1 MAYENLKN
9 AIRQVIKQNGNQE
22 ITGSILQST
31 LINIINTIGSEYKFL
46 GFAKLSTIP
55 PASIDESKLFYFAS
69 EAGEYNNFLTSAE
82 NTWIV
87 IGEGLH
93 IFTKQGNNSFWKA
106 ECLIDIKQE
115 FGNSENSTL
124 SQKFITK
131 KIKELYPVDDIY
143 DFSLSDEKGNRI
155 GIFEGGHFRT
165 KNFNSKETAKS
176 SDIKVGTK
184 EITNADY
191 EISDEKGNRIG
202 IFEGGHFRTKNFN
215 SRNINSGSSTHP
227 VYKPRNN
234 ETQGKDVF
242 SFEVNINIPVLDTD
256 SAIGD
261 NYITG
266 TDHGYIILPT
276 SYSESE
282 EPTRLIIT
290 CHGASATLDT
300 YTNTGGGLPY
310 PWSYLVKSGYAIM
323 DVYGLPYEVSNLIG
337 THSEEH
343 FGAPVTLQC
352 YKQGYDY
359 VMKNYNLKR
368 DGIFVTGASM
378 GGISSFQIVQS
389 GMFPVLAQTGFCPCI
404 DLFKQSYC
412 HTWESP
418 SFQRA
423 RLAKYFGF
431 TGAEPTWTNTQSVP
445 SAEEIK
451 YFKDNFDKVI
461 GSYPILKNVMH
472 GDIKTVFDYIPT
484 EGGINNTPQE
494 EQAIY
499 DKFISFHPCPIKI
512 FHNLNDGTVPFRY
525 SKYFIE
531 MVKRGG
537 QLAFLRSF
545 STGGHNAW
553 ANGVSKNITDV
564 DGNSFSITASQY
576 ECLLFFNRF
585 N

>member
-1 MAYENLKN
+1 
-9 AIRQVIKQNGNQE
+9 
-22 ITGSILQST
+22 
-31 LINIINTIGSEYKFL
+31 
-46 GFAKLSTIP
+46 
-55 PASIDESKLFYFAS
+55 
-69 EAGEYNNFLTSAE
+69 
-82 NTWIV
+82 
-87 IGEGLH
+87 
-93 IFTKQGNNSFWKA
+93 
-106 ECLIDIKQE
+106 
-115 FGNSENSTL
+115 
-124 SQKFITK
+124 
-131 KIKELYPVDDIY
+131 
-143 DFSLSDEKGNRI
+143 
-155 GIFEGGHFRT
+155 
-165 KNFNSKETAKS
+165 
-176 SDIKVGTK
+176 
-184 EITNADY
+184 
-191 EISDEKGNRIG
+191 
-202 IFEGGHFRTKNFN
+202 
-215 SRNINSGSSTHP
+215 
-227 VYKPRNN
+227 
-234 ETQGKDVF
+234 
-242 SFEVNINIPVLDTD
+242 
-256 SAIGD
+256 
-261 NYITG
+261 
-266 TDHGYIILPT
+266 
-276 SYSESE
+276 
-282 EPTRLIIT
+282 
-290 CHGASATLDT
+290 
-300 YTNTGGGLPY
+300 
-310 PWSYLVKSGYAIM
+310 M
-323 DVYGLPYEVSNLIG
+323 DVYGLPYELSNLVG
-337 THSEEH
+337 VHSEEH

-431 TGAEPTWTNTQSVP
+431 VGAEPTWTNTQSVP
-445 SAEEIK
+445 STEEIK

-461 GSYPILKNVMH
+461 GSYPILKNVTF

-484 EGGINNTPQE
+484 EGGVNNTPQE
-494 EQAIY
+494 EQVIY

-537 QLAFLRSF
+537 QLAFLRPF

-553 ANGVSKNITDV
+553 ANGTSKNITDV
-564 DGNSFSITASQY
+564 DGNSFSIAASQY